1 MSVVDF
7 FKFNMGYEIINLEV
21 LKFLR
26 NFFLEVVV
34 NVIVLVK

>member
-7 FKFNMGYEIINLEV
+7 FKFNMGYEIINLEA